1 VNEETPKTLHLIVEG
16 RVQGVGYR
24 EFVRRIA
31 LRHNLS
37 GWVRNRANGTVE
49 TRASGAAPALDA
61 LVEAMR
67 LGPPAASVRDLR
79 ALDDRD
85 PPEAR
90 GFVIAPTA

>member
-1 VNEETPKTLHLIVEG
+1 LSEETLKTLHLVVEG

-24 EFVRRIA
+24 EFVRRVA

-49 TRASGAAPALDA
+49 ARASGAGPALDA
-61 LVEAMR
+61 LVDAMR
-67 LGPPAASVRDLR
+67 LGPPGASVRDLR
-79 ALDDRD
+79 ALADRD